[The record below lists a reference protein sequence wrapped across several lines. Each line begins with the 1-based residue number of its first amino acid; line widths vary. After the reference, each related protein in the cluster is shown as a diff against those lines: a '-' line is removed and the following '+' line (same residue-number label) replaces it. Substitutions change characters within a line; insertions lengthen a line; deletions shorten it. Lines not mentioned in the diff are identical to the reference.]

1 MDDDVVP
8 LLVEGKEKTNLTTAM
23 SGKRK
28 TKGTT
33 ASNPKKRK
41 KLEKCKWCGAT
52 SHKTKRSNKCPFHGS
67 TLTSPPTATAQ
78 PAPIVDNGSP
88 ESSAATAQPFFNIG
102 DTVLAMWSRRKWF
115 LAHVTAVNMG
125 KYDLY
130 FPECGSVKLGWDPKK
145 VKACPGVRDGLPIPR
160 RGDMIIKVFYDD
172 GIGKTD
178 RDRIPDGMWLV
189 RTIIGNEYLCVRS
202 PDCRNKDASPNS
214 MNFDIGYVM
223 RTIEKAQQTI
233 RNEF

>member
-1 MDDDVVP
+1 
-8 LLVEGKEKTNLTTAM
+8 
-23 SGKRK
+23 
-28 TKGTT
+28 
-33 ASNPKKRK
+33 
-41 KLEKCKWCGAT
+41 
-52 SHKTKRSNKCPFHGS
+52 
-67 TLTSPPTATAQ
+67 
-78 PAPIVDNGSP
+78 
-88 ESSAATAQPFFNIG
+88 
-102 DTVLAMWSRRKWF
+102 MWSRRKWF

-145 VKACPGVRDGLPIPR
+145 VKACPSVRDGLPIPR
-160 RGDMIIKVFYDD
+160 RGDMISKVFYDD